1 MEEWRDGVVRIRRR
15 DASARRWMRVEVDV
29 HSKVIVM
36 FTQKSSWVL
45 ELLDLVQG
53 CSLNPAAAC
62 AACGGVMH
70 GPPAAFQNRE
80 PGTRPGNSGLVESP
94 SSILD
99 AATEKKKQVQLSQC
113 RGGPHI
119 PRVPWTKLPPG
130 SGSLGSVSRIITT
143 GPRTGPLPR
152 AGRDD
157 ATAESRPDVG
167 PCPVSAVSAVLDAIP
182 AQLCR
187 VWSGLAPRRQHGPAS
202 FKHPTARA
210 DLTGPRNPLETAS
223 TTVPH
228 RLLLPPSV
236 GGVQEQG
243 HHPGHHPGKRPGH
256 PTPEATTSGLG

>member
-1 MEEWRDGVVRIRRR
+1 M
-15 DASARRWMRVEVDV
+15 
-29 HSKVIVM
+29 
-36 FTQKSSWVL
+36 
-45 ELLDLVQG
+45 QG
-53 CSLNPAAAC
+53 CCLGPCCLCCCLWGSL
-62 AACGGVMH
+62 H
-70 GPPAAFQNRE
+70 GPPGLPSRIRD
-80 PGTRPGNSGLVESP
+80 PGTRLENSRQQIGG
-94 SSILD
+94 IIFD
-99 AATEKKKQVQLSQC
+99 AATEKKKQVQLLQC
-113 RGGPHI
+113 RDGPHI
-119 PRVPWTKLPPG
+119 PRTPWTGPCPG

-152 AGRDD
+152 ARRDD
-157 ATAESRPDVG
+157 ATAESRRWPLSCLCCFRRFG
-167 PCPVSAVSAVLDAIP
+167 CHPSANKLS
-182 AQLCR
+182 R